1 MTVVQNQKK
10 NDYFFSQHAS
20 QQLHARTSM
29 KRTDVLRLLAD
40 NISMLIGSDGHRL
53 HTLIYSMKDAIPLVI
68 VHDERNG
75 EIITI
80 LYTDYNNKFV
90 IAPNLEIDIKELTF
104 NRFYRHKEPVEVQTS
119 WIDLFHQ
126 VRKVKP
132 PKDLFTLSFVVND
145 GIYEKEVEF
154 LKLHVNEFEG
164 DPSKIRDM
172 ENIKLRIDKLRNRNN
187 IKIEHIA
194 KIVGRTHTGA
204 LVLLGTSKLYVNPC
218 DVKNL

>member
-1 MTVVQNQKK
+1 MTVVKNQKK
-10 NDYFFSQHAS
+10 NDYFFSEHAS

-29 KRTDVLRLLAD
+29 KRTDVLRMLAD
-40 NISMLIGSDGHRL
+40 NISIPVGSDGHRI
-53 HTLIYSMKDAIPLVI
+53 HTLIFSVKDAIPLVI
-68 VHDERNG
+68 VHDDRNG
-75 EIITI
+75 EIVTI

-90 IAPNLEIDIKELTF
+90 IDPSVEKEIKELTF
-104 NRFYRHKEPVEVQTS
+104 SRFYRHKEPVEVQTA
-119 WIDLFHQ
+119 WVDLFHQ
-126 VRKVKP
+126 VRKVKT

-145 GIYEKEVEF
+145 GRYEKEVEF
-154 LKLHVNEFEG
+154 LKLHVNEFES

-204 LVLLGTSKLYVNPC
+204 IVLLGTSKLYVNP
-218 DVKNL
+218 